1 MAFSATWHTLVGEC
15 EDLPPDATLVA
26 PLSHRGYRVT
36 DVQEHRIVVER
47 VDAEETRPLKRD
59 QFEALFRR
67 IGEAD
72 GAFDLDNL
80 PPGAGPYAAV
90 WSLHPRYEI
99 DESAGVIRE
108 QESPTSTQ
116 VAVAGDLSLYE
127 PRGSCSILVTDVVE
141 LGDGSYQQQYREH
154 KQALEA
160 DGLLDDEHKQR
171 LPELPQTI
179 GIVTSADSD
188 AREDAITSIH
198 ERHPDVDVVVHHAA
212 VQGDQALPTLLEGIS
227 ALDRD
232 PDVDLLV
239 VTRGGGADTTLRVF
253 NEPGLCR
260 TIFNTETPIVVG
272 IGHERDRTL
281 ADEVA
286 DHRVMTP
293 THVGSVIPEKAAL
306 LEEHQTVVES
316 LEGAYERLAT
326 RRLEET
332 ERALD
337 DAFQD
342 PASAILTEADSDLD
356 YALETLARERL
367 TDLDNRLDHA
377 VEALE
382 REAEYEREKEAAT
395 AEVEATYERRQ
406 RIQRV
411 AIALLVAL
419 LVGLTLYV
427 LFVM

>member
-1 MAFSATWHTLVGEC
+1 MAESPAEPTADVDALA
-15 EDLPPDATLVA
+15 DATVCTVDELNDEISDIVEA
-26 PLSHRGYRVT
+26 ADGYFDYVVGDVT
-36 DVQEHRIVVER
+36 DY
-47 VDAEETRPLKRD
+47 RD
-59 QFEALFRR
+59 VN
-67 IGEAD
+67 GHVH
-72 GAFDLDNL
+72 FDLDYDDASIHCIIF
-80 PPGAGPYAAV
+80 G
-90 WSLHPRYEI
+90 SRRSRTT
-99 DESAGVIRE
+99 DELEEG
-108 QESPTSTQ
+108 TK
-116 VAVAGDLSLYE
+116 VAVAGDLSYYE
-127 PRGSCSILVTDVVE
+127 ARGNCSILVSDVVE
-141 LGDGSYQQQYREH
+141 LGDGTYQQEYQEH
-154 KQALEA
+154 KRALEK
-160 DGLLDDEHKQR
+160 DGLLDDEHKQPLPH
-171 LPELPQTI
+171 LPETI

-188 AREDAITSIH
+188 AREDAVTSIH
-198 ERHPDVDVVVHHAA
+198 ERYPDVDVVVHHAS
-212 VQGDQALPTLLEGIS
+212 VQGDKALPTLLEGIS

-260 TIFNTETPIVVG
+260 AIFNTETPIVVG

-281 ADEVA
+281 ADKVA

-293 THVGSVIPEKAAL
+293 THVGSVVPEKEAL
-306 LEEHQTVVES
+306 LEEHQTVAES

-326 RRLEET
+326 RRLEEA
-332 ERALD
+332 ESDLD

-342 PASAILTEADSDLD
+342 YVSTVLTEADNGLD
-356 YALETLARERL
+356 HALESLARERL
-367 TDLDNRLDHA
+367 TELDNRLDHA

-411 AIALLVAL
+411 LIAILLVL
-419 LVGLTLYV
+419 VVGLALYV